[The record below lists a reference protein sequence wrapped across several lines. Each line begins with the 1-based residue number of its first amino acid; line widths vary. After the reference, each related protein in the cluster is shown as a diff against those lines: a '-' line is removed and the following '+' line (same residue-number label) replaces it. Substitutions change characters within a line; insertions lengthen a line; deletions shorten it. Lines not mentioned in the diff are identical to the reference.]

1 MRRTWGRCPY
11 CGESVIV
18 EVTERE
24 PGKIVEHS
32 CEARSCEYPSC
43 LVTELKE
50 EMVQLADGKWHCPS
64 HGLLLA
70 ARHLV
75 ALYRAE
81 MDQSNFQQLNKQL
94 ATQYAV
100 LSRIARQYKIPVL
113 VTNQVYD
120 KGEGVELTSRMIARY
135 WSKALIELKK
145 GEKPGHRVAFV
156 RKHRSLPEDRKIAFQ
171 IVEKGMEEVPLH
183 L

>member
-32 CEARSCEYPSC
+32 CEARSCEYAGC
-43 LVTELKE
+43 LVTKLKE
-50 EMVQLADGKWHCPS
+50 EMVQLAGGEWHCPS

-81 MDQSNFQQLNKQL
+81 RDADWTAISEIIGETLPDIVLKVGAQKARKTWSVAIIHGVPGVGPTGGRWPTPGVDLTEDPQSDG
-94 ATQYAV
+94 AP
-100 LSRIARQYKIPVL
+100 RGGPARPR
-113 VTNQVYD
+113 TAPNSD
-120 KGEGVELTSRMIARY
+120 GTAPRAN
-135 WSKALIELKK
+135 
-145 GEKPGHRVAFV
+145 PGRPSA
-156 RKHRSLPEDRKIAFQ
+156 DA
-171 IVEKGMEEVPLH
+171 G
-183 L
+183 

>member
-1 MRRTWGRCPY
+1 MRRTWGRCPH

-32 CEARSCEYPSC
+32 CEARSCEYAGC

-50 EMVQLADGKWHCPS
+50 EMVQLAGGEWHCPS

-81 MDQSNFQQLNKQL
+81 SDAEWTAISEIIGETLPDIVVKVE
-94 ATQYAV
+94 TQEGRAIGRTNAAPSVPSPRDPGGRDAV
-100 LSRIARQYKIPVL
+100 SPANPGPAPGNGGMVGGKASVARPESPVVARHPAPVSGARSRSGSGA
-113 VTNQVYD
+113 
-120 KGEGVELTSRMIARY
+120 
-135 WSKALIELKK
+135 
-145 GEKPGHRVAFV
+145 
-156 RKHRSLPEDRKIAFQ
+156 
-171 IVEKGMEEVPLH
+171 
-183 L
+183 